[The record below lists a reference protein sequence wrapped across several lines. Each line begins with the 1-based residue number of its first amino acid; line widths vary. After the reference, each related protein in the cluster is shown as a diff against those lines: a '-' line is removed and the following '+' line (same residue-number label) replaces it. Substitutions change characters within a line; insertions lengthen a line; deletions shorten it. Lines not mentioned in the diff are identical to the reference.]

1 MNQEVYSIYDISENI
16 RISVDGIVRNK
27 VKPVLQEHV
36 SAIDVETGS
45 DVSGLSLF
53 TAAMIVLQA
62 DAPEGQVFSKWND
75 GKADNPR
82 IVTAA
87 DASQLFPLFLPKTG
101 QDAVCVKL
109 PVLAGAGMGA
119 VNANAAVVAKGNL
132 FS

>member
-1 MNQEVYSIYDISENI
+1 MY
-16 RISVDGIVRNK
+16 
-27 VKPVLQEHV
+27 P
-36 SAIDVETGS
+36 A
-45 DVSGLSLF
+45 LSLL
-53 TAAMIVLQA
+53 TDALIVLQA

-101 QDAVCVKL
+101 QGAVCVKL

-119 VNANAAVVAKGNL
+119 VNVNAGGCDRRRICSVETGRFTVI
-132 FS
+132 